1 MSATLQLT
9 APVTATRE
17 RLLTPQLVRV
27 LVAVFGSCLNFY
39 LLIAVVP
46 LYLAQAGWGGAGAG
60 LATGA
65 MMLATVL
72 TELAVPVLVARF
84 GYRALLGAGL
94 VLLGVPSLVLALS
107 AALPVVLAVCLTRGA
122 GLAIMFVADTALVAQ
137 VVPAHRRGE
146 ALGLTGVVAGVPAVI
161 GLPLGIEL
169 TRWAGFE
176 AVFVLAAVAA
186 LAGLAALPGL
196 PGLPGPNRSRADRS
210 RGTEH
215 AERPADVVRALRT
228 TALRRPTLVFGMVAL
243 AGGIVATFLPLAAT
257 DGNGSL
263 VTVALLVQ
271 AAGAPLAR
279 WWAGRYGDRHGHR
292 RLLVPSVLVTAVG
305 AASLVWLDNPVAV
318 VGGMVLF
325 GVGFGAAQN
334 VTLSV
339 MFERVPESQYGRVS
353 ALWSIAYDAGWGVGA
368 VAFGAVV
375 GSTGYATAF
384 GLTALVLF
392 AALAPARRDA
402 RI

>member
-1 MSATLQLT
+1 MSATTLS
-9 APVTATRE
+9 AAAVRE
-17 RLLTPQLVRV
+17 PLLTPALVRV

-46 LYLAQAGWGGAGAG
+46 LYLSGGAAAG

-84 GYRALLGAGL
+84 GYRVLLGAGL
-94 VLLGVPSLVLALS
+94 VLLGVPSLALVVSS
-107 AALPVVLAVCLTRGA
+107 AMPVVLAVCVARGA

-146 ALGLTGVVAGVPAVI
+146 ALGITGVVAGVPAVV
-161 GLPLGIEL
+161 GLPLGVEL
-169 TRWAGFE
+169 SRSAGFE
-176 AVFVLAAVAA
+176 VVFVLAALSA

-196 PGLPGPNRSRADRS
+196 PGRTR
-210 RGTEH
+210 TEGH
-215 AERPADVVRALRT
+215 VERPADVVRGLRDRG
-228 TALRRPTLVFGMVAL
+228 LRRPTLVFGVVAL
-243 AGGIVATFLPLAAT
+243 AGGIVATFLPLAAA
-257 DGNGSL
+257 SSM

-271 AAGAPLAR
+271 AATAPLAR
-279 WWAGRYGDRHGHR
+279 WWAGRFGDRYGHR

-318 VGGMVLF
+318 IAGMVLF
-325 GVGFGAAQN
+325 GAGFGVAQN
-334 VTLSV
+334 VSLAI
-339 MFERVPESQYGRVS
+339 MFERVSPERYGRVS
-353 ALWSIAYDAGWGVGA
+353 ALWSIAYDAGWGIGA

-375 GSTGYATAF
+375 GTTGYAAAF
-384 GLTALVLF
+384 GLVALALF
-392 AALAPARRDA
+392 AAVGPARRDT
-402 RI
+402 RS

>member
-9 APVTATRE
+9 APVTVTRE

-27 LVAVFGSCLNFY
+27 LVGVFGSCLNFY

-46 LYLAQAGWGGAGAG
+46 LYLARAGWGGAGAG

-161 GLPLGIEL
+161 GLPLGVEL
-169 TRWAGFE
+169 TRLAGFE
-176 AVFVLAAVAA
+176 VVFVLAAVAA

-196 PGLPGPNRSRADRS
+196 PGPKRSRSDRF

-228 TALRRPTLVFGMVAL
+228 TALRRPTLVFGLVAL

-334 VTLSV
+334 VSLSV

-375 GSTGYATAF
+375 GSTGYAAAF

-392 AALAPARRDA
+392 AALVPARRDA

>member
-1 MSATLQLT
+1 
-9 APVTATRE
+9 
-17 RLLTPQLVRV
+17 
-27 LVAVFGSCLNFY
+27 
-39 LLIAVVP
+39 
-46 LYLAQAGWGGAGAG
+46 
-60 LATGA
+60 
-65 MMLATVL
+65 
-72 TELAVPVLVARF
+72 
-84 GYRALLGAGL
+84 
-94 VLLGVPSLVLALS
+94 
-107 AALPVVLAVCLTRGA
+107 
-122 GLAIMFVADTALVAQ
+122 
-137 VVPAHRRGE
+137 
-146 ALGLTGVVAGVPAVI
+146 
-161 GLPLGIEL
+161 
-169 TRWAGFE
+169 
-176 AVFVLAAVAA
+176 
-186 LAGLAALPGL
+186 
-196 PGLPGPNRSRADRS
+196 
-210 RGTEH
+210 
-215 AERPADVVRALRT
+215 
-228 TALRRPTLVFGMVAL
+228 
-243 AGGIVATFLPLAAT
+243 
-257 DGNGSL
+257 

-353 ALWSIAYDAGWGVGA
+353 ALWSIAYDAGWGIGA

-375 GSTGYATAF
+375 GSTGYAAAF

-392 AALAPARRDA
+392 AALVPARRDA